1 MGNCCKVLLAATTLF
16 LLVQSATAQSIS
28 YGLSRRGESPEMNNY
43 RSARY
48 DYLLQTNPRF
58 RAYRMWKEC
67 RTINFSAE
75 LRAICLGSFD
85 QYTPVIRR

>member
-1 MGNCCKVLLAATTLF
+1 MRNYWKFVLAATTLF
-16 LLVQSATAQSIS
+16 LLAQSATAQSIS
-28 YGLSRRGESPEMNNY
+28 YGLSRRGESPERNNY
-43 RSARY
+43 LSARY
-48 DYLLQTNPRF
+48 DYLLQTSPRF

-75 LRAICLGSFD
+75 LHASCIASFD